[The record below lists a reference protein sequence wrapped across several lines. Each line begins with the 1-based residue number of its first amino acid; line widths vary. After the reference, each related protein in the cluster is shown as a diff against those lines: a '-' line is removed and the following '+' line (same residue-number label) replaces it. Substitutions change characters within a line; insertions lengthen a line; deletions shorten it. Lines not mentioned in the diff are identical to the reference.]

1 MSRLAGRIIGPS
13 KLNHLTLGSRGTIL
27 SHGGNANSAEVSLE
41 CD

>member
-1 MSRLAGRIIGPS
+1 MIGLAEPIVGPS